1 MNKLLIIISLLILFS
16 NNCFAKDKL
25 KFFIGENKIDLE
37 GYFIQGGYVKGKTSS
52 KIKIKFENRDVY
64 LGKKN
69 KFIFIYSYNFSDFR
83 HFIYYILEL

>member
-1 MNKLLIIISLLILFS
+1 MNKLVIIISLLILFL
-16 NNCFAKDKL
+16 NNCFAKDEL

-69 KFIFIYSYNFSDFR
+69 KFILGLSLI
-83 HFIYYILEL
+83 HI